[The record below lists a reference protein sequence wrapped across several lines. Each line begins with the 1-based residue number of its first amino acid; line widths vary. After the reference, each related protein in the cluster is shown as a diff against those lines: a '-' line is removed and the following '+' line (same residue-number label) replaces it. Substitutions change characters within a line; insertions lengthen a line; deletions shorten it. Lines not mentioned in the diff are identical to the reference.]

1 MTSTGNGSIFPL
13 LVIICAKALTA
24 GLLEVPFMY
33 TSELFP
39 LKARCFAAGMCSAI
53 FNLILFI
60 TTTSFYNMEMWFGLP
75 YTLCIYGVS
84 GIFA

>member
-1 MTSTGNGSIFPL
+1 
-13 LVIICAKALTA
+13 
-24 GLLEVPFMY
+24 MY

-53 FNLILFI
+53 FNLVLFAA
-60 TTTSFYNMEMWFGLP
+60 TATFYDMEKWFGIA

-84 GIFA
+84 ALIG